1 MRAIAELASSVIAG
15 FGGVAAQATV
25 VPATDMLMAAL
36 ANKPARNATFLGFTR
51 SPLAETPVL
60 YRG

>member
-15 FGGVAAQATV
+15 FGGVAAQATG
-25 VPATDMLMAAL
+25 VPATDMPIAAL
-36 ANKPARNATFLGFTR
+36 ANKPARSATLLGFMR
-51 SPLAETPVL
+51 SPLAETPVR